1 LDAHEIVINALL
13 EFPVSGSCTQV
24 EERVMK
30 VLISLFFALLFI
42 TFGVQYFSNGSASA
56 AMEEGTALVAIK
68 TPESYSQNAQIGQR
82 LFEAKCADCHGPNA
96 VGQAG
101 VAPPL
106 IHIIYEPNHHG
117 DESFQRAVALGVR
130 AHHWKFGKH
139 ASSGRPY
146 QSGSEIY
153 HCLRSRIA
161 KT

>member
-1 LDAHEIVINALL
+1 
-13 EFPVSGSCTQV
+13 
-24 EERVMK
+24 MK

-68 TPESYSQNAQIGQR
+68 TPESYSKNAQIGKR

-96 VGQAG
+96 VGKAG

-130 AHHWKFGKH
+130 AHHWKFGNMPAVAGLTRAEVKSIIAYVRELQKH
-139 ASSGRPY
+139 NG
-146 QSGSEIY
+146 IF
-153 HCLRSRIA
+153 
-161 KT
+161 

>member
-1 LDAHEIVINALL
+1 
-13 EFPVSGSCTQV
+13 
-24 EERVMK
+24 MK
-30 VLISLFFALLFI
+30 ILISLFFALLFI

-106 IHIIYEPNHHG
+106 IHIIYDPIIMVM
-117 DESFQRAVALGVR
+117 R
-130 AHHWKFGKH
+130 
-139 ASSGRPY
+139 ASSARSHWAYAHTTGN
-146 QSGSEIY
+146 SET
-153 HCLRSRIA
+153 CQQWQALPER
-161 KT
+161 K

>member
-1 LDAHEIVINALL
+1 
-13 EFPVSGSCTQV
+13 
-24 EERVMK
+24 MK
-30 VLISLFFALLFI
+30 ILISLFFALLFI

-68 TPESYSQNAQIGQR
+68 TPESYSQNAKIGQR

-130 AHHWKFGKH
+130 AHHWKFGNMPAVAGLTRAEVKF
-139 ASSGRPY
+139 
-146 QSGSEIY
+146 I
-153 HCLRSRIA
+153 IA
-161 KT
+161 YVRELQRHNGIF

>member
-1 LDAHEIVINALL
+1 
-13 EFPVSGSCTQV
+13 
-24 EERVMK
+24 MK

-130 AHHWKFGKH
+130 AHHWKFGNMPAVAGLTRAEVKF
-139 ASSGRPY
+139 
-146 QSGSEIY
+146 I
-153 HCLRSRIA
+153 IA
-161 KT
+161 YVRELQRHNGIF

>member
-1 LDAHEIVINALL
+1 MEVV
-13 EFPVSGSCTQV
+13 PTV
-24 EERVMK
+24 EERVVK
-30 VLISLFFALLFI
+30 ILISLFFVLLFI

-130 AHHWKFGKH
+130 AHHWKFGNMPAVAGLTRAEVKF
-139 ASSGRPY
+139 
-146 QSGSEIY
+146 I
-153 HCLRSRIA
+153 IA
-161 KT
+161 YVRELQRHNGIF

>member
-1 LDAHEIVINALL
+1 
-13 EFPVSGSCTQV
+13 
-24 EERVMK
+24 MK
-30 VLISLFFALLFI
+30 ILISLFFALLFI
-42 TFGVQYFSNGSASA
+42 TFGVQYFSNGFASA

-82 LFEAKCADCHGPNA
+82 LFEATCADCHGPNA

-130 AHHWKFGKH
+130 AHHWKFGNMPAVAGLTRAEVK
-139 ASSGRPY
+139 S
-146 QSGSEIY
+146 I
-153 HCLRSRIA
+153 IA
-161 KT
+161 YVRELQRHNGIF

>member
-1 LDAHEIVINALL
+1 MEAVRT
-13 EFPVSGSCTQV
+13 VK
-24 EERVMK
+24 ERVMK
-30 VLISLFFALLFI
+30 ILISLFFALLFI
-42 TFGVQYFSNGSASA
+42 TFGVQYFSDGSASA

-130 AHHWKFGKH
+130 AHHWKFGNMPAVAGLTRAEVKF
-139 ASSGRPY
+139 
-146 QSGSEIY
+146 I
-153 HCLRSRIA
+153 IA
-161 KT
+161 YVRELQRHNGIF

>member
-1 LDAHEIVINALL
+1 
-13 EFPVSGSCTQV
+13 
-24 EERVMK
+24 MK
-30 VLISLFFALLFI
+30 ILISLFFALLFI
-42 TFGVQYFSNGSASA
+42 TFGVQYFSDGSASA

-130 AHHWKFGKH
+130 AHHWKFGNMPAVAGLTRAEVKF
-139 ASSGRPY
+139 
-146 QSGSEIY
+146 I
-153 HCLRSRIA
+153 IA
-161 KT
+161 YVRELQRHNGIF

>member
-1 LDAHEIVINALL
+1 MEAVY
-13 EFPVSGSCTQV
+13 TV

-82 LFEAKCADCHGPNA
+82 LFEAKCSDCHGPNA

-130 AHHWKFGKH
+130 AHHWKFGNMPAVAGLTRAEVK
-139 ASSGRPY
+139 S
-146 QSGSEIY
+146 I
-153 HCLRSRIA
+153 IA
-161 KT
+161 YVRELQRHNGIF

>member
-1 LDAHEIVINALL
+1 MEAVH
-13 EFPVSGSCTQV
+13 TV

-130 AHHWKFGKH
+130 AHHWKFGNMP
-139 ASSGRPY
+139 AVAGLTR
-146 QSGSEIY
+146 
-153 HCLRSRIA
+153 A
-161 KT
+161 

>member
-1 LDAHEIVINALL
+1 
-13 EFPVSGSCTQV
+13 
-24 EERVMK
+24 MK
-30 VLISLFFALLFI
+30 ILISLFFDLLFI
-42 TFGVQYFSNGSASA
+42 TFGVQYFFDGSASA

-130 AHHWKFGKH
+130 AHHWKFGNMPAVAGLTRAEVKF
-139 ASSGRPY
+139 
-146 QSGSEIY
+146 I
-153 HCLRSRIA
+153 IA
-161 KT
+161 YVRELQRHNGIF